1 MHAVDVPKQSGFGT
15 KEKKKKK
22 KKQKKKK
29 KKKEESKMKNR
40 ERQYLLKKRKPVY
53 MSPRELLRGT
63 LHRHSV
69 LVSYGLPS
77 TSSSCQCEAG
87 CQCDVSF
94 CCWDSIASKA
104 KKVDEQGPFPFWKLV
119 QVLCI
124 SFCPKEQG
132 KRRRKGTGG
141 TERRRKERGGGTGR
155 RRKEDNN
162 NNNNLNNNNF
172 NNNNQQAA
180 TR

>member
-1 MHAVDVPKQSGFGT
+1 MHAVAVPKQSGFGT

-40 ERQYLLKKRKPVY
+40 ERQHLLKKRKPVY

-87 CQCDVSF
+87 CQCDFSF

-132 KRRRKGTGG
+132 KRRRKG
-141 TERRRKERGGGTGR
+141 RRRTGR
-155 RRKEDNN
+155 RGEEEQEEQEEEEKKEEEE
-162 NNNNLNNNNF
+162 
-172 NNNNQQAA
+172 QEEEEKK
-180 TR
+180 TTTTTTTT